1 MKRVSLN
8 ITKAHIKNGVA
19 VHPGKCPIANSI
31 IENVK
36 NVYYVSVLPDQ
47 VAIKVKTGKKITA
60 YKSATPKL
68 ANTFIKRFDDGQK
81 VTPFSLK
88 LSFEKVNKNFYD
100 LV

>member
-1 MKRVSLN
+1 MKRVNLT
-8 ITKAHIKNGVA
+8 ITKANIKNGEA
-19 VHPGKCPIANSI
+19 VNPGKCPIANSI
-31 IENVK
+31 LENVK

-47 VAIKVKTGKKITA
+47 VAIKIKKGNKITA
-60 YKSATPKL
+60 YRSNTPKS